1 VSGSAPDGMPS
12 APVGPS
18 GAVGQSGETGTSRP
32 VGESGAEPAWE
43 RLSPWSLLLRG
54 GVVLVAILGWLIST
68 LFNDFIRGLSI
79 GSEWF
84 GGAPPD
90 VQDAGVQGAIAYP
103 LFALGLLVAVVA
115 AAVAASALTWRFTRF
130 RITPTQVELRRG
142 WVFRQQ
148 RQVPMERV
156 QAVEIGRPILAQI
169 LGLAQVVVQ
178 SAGGVQAHV
187 RLAYLPLARAH
198 EVRDRIQRAAAVG
211 GVPATQSTTE
221 AAAAPANHSGVTVP
235 AGVGQPAG
243 AMATAGGLP
252 GDLLGLGPDSGI
264 PVLAVPNT
272 RLVLGTLLHG
282 SVVFLL
288 LLAGGWVALTTGLIG
303 RRWGMALAIGVGL
316 PGLVPIALAILANRA
331 SQVLNHGNF
340 RLTDHGRAVRVLHGL
355 TNHRTTTIPLERIQ
369 ALEITQPLWWRPMGW
384 WRARVNVAGVHGD
397 ADNPTNET
405 VVLPVGTLDQAL
417 AVLTLLDPALRD
429 AELREAA
436 LGPGGEAGWVTT
448 ARSARWLDP
457 LAWRRAG
464 YAASRHGLLLRSGR
478 LARRVVAVPHAR
490 IQSLTLAQGP
500 LDRALGVTDIHV
512 ISTPGPVSPRVHH
525 LSVADAQAFLA
536 AESIRAAAA
545 RRLREGP
552 CASGPAS
559 AGLVS

>member
-1 VSGSAPDGMPS
+1 MSGSAPDGMPS

-18 GAVGQSGETGTSRP
+18 GAVGQSSAVGQSGETGTSRP
-32 VGESGAEPAWE
+32 VGESSAEPAWE

-54 GVVLVAILGWLIST
+54 GVVVVAILGWLIST

-84 GGAPPD
+84 EGAPPD
-90 VQDAGVQGAIAYP
+90 VQDAGVQGAIAHP

-115 AAVAASALTWRFTRF
+115 AAVAASALNWRFTRF

-148 RQVPMERV
+148 RQVPMDRV

-178 SAGGVQAHV
+178 SAGGGHAHV
-187 RLAYLPLARAH
+187 TLAYLPLARAH

-211 GVPATQSTTE
+211 GVSATQSTTE
-221 AAAAPANHSGVTVP
+221 TAVAPALANQTGATVP
-235 AGVGQPAG
+235 AGMGQPAG
-243 AMATAGGLP
+243 ATATAG
-252 GDLLGLGPDSGI
+252 GPDSGI
-264 PVLAVPNT
+264 PVLAVPNI

-282 SVVFLL
+282 SVAFLL
-288 LLAGGWVALTTGLIG
+288 LLAAGWVALTTGLVG
-303 RRWGMALAIGVGL
+303 QRWGMVLAIGVGL
-316 PGLVPIALAILANRA
+316 PGLVPIALAIVANRV

-405 VVLPVGTLDQAL
+405 VVLPVGALDQAL

-525 LSVADAQAFLA
+525 LSVPDAQAFLA
-536 AESIRAAAA
+536 EESIRAAAA
-545 RRLREGP
+545 RSLPQGP